1 VASSREPCDKPTFAA
16 FSRGGQGVAFHA
28 RTADRDARE
37 PLPHRSGRA
46 RHRRSLQLRPRPHGW
61 LDASHDHRR
70 VVWYATLAASQR
82 RRGIFMP
89 ASTSRSPTR
98 LAVLV
103 LLAVL
108 VGGCADKG
116 TTSAAGSQA
125 TTTSTTVA
133 PTTTTVPPITAKEL
147 AWLKAIPKVRMKI
160 DKSYQTIRNL
170 TTSGMLMLAN
180 SLRSCS
186 RELARGGPP
195 NDRLEPVYVLV
206 KKACKQ
212 YDKGAACFTT
222 AARIGIPFAGSP
234 EDRRRDK
241 ALDCGFAV
249 QGKGTVLLADAENK
263 GAVIKA
269 EVG

>member
-1 VASSREPCDKPTFAA
+1 
-16 FSRGGQGVAFHA
+16 
-28 RTADRDARE
+28 
-37 PLPHRSGRA
+37 
-46 RHRRSLQLRPRPHGW
+46 
-61 LDASHDHRR
+61 
-70 VVWYATLAASQR
+70 
-82 RRGIFMP
+82 MP

-108 VGGCADKG
+108 VGGCADKA
-116 TTSAAGSQA
+116 TTSAAGTQA

-133 PTTTTVPPITAKEL
+133 PTTTTVPPMTAKEL
-147 AWLKAIPKVRMKI
+147 AWLKAIPKVRKKI

-186 RELARGGPP
+186 RELARGGSPSG
-195 NDRLEPVYVLV
+195 RLESVYVLV

-234 EDRRRDK
+234 EDRRRVLSDGPGRQGGAAI
-241 ALDCGFAV
+241 ALVFA
-249 QGKGTVLLADAENK
+249 LALS
-263 GAVIKA
+263 
-269 EVG
+269 VGSVRPVPRWPSCHCRREDGRRRRPPAGLALSW